1 MRDLQV
7 LENQRLES
15 ERKLQSIM
23 LTKDQKEKH
32 KAALESRL
40 HELTQQTG
48 SMRAE
53 YNRAREV
60 LSANHRK
67 LLAARDKSDA
77 SRAATEKF
85 GTKLKRVIGVAR
97 ILGTYQNKIEQAM
110 IALNETETRLNFVK
124 GQTMSKLDAAT
135 VRRDDAK
142 HKHELLLKAI
152 SSNTAKERSISED
165 ISKVRAEMASN
176 EQDLSAAQQMES
188 QTKLRVETI
197 EHEMDLERT
206 RHTQAMQ
213 DLESK
218 SRDLDETKVK
228 TRDSIEAKRA
238 AIEAK
243 KAELKKI
250 WAKCDELRK
259 SEGHD
264 TFPEPNWGAEQAPSL
279 DVARVRVRANAEEV
293 ELNAKKAE
301 VGGLRA
307 DVSELDERIASNA
320 AKAAEK
326 RARTDEMLKANEEA
340 RVTEAR
346 RKQEIQTAVEE
357 ADAECREVEKLR
369 ESIKELK
376 HTQEANANELKMK
389 LEEDKRNIIAM
400 SEELKATHEETAQ
413 LEKQIADHNEAEAT
427 RRAKLH
433 EEITESKKM
442 ADFIKFAFERAQK
455 KATDFAALPDED
467 LALEMKRLDEKEKV
481 RSDSNQSKSSLR
493 LTSSRRSLQEIMEKA
508 DRERQAL
515 FDAYPI
521 LSKLQLDFNSDVPIE
536 QQKEEGMRFLRK
548 HCLESLKAAK
558 AERQLRVEAL
568 REAHFARLKEEEEA
582 EEARRREEVRCKEF
596 GQKCVS
602 KVA

>member
-515 FDAYPI
+515 FEAYPI

>member
-515 FDAYPI
+515 FEAYPI

-602 KVA
+602 KFA

>member
-67 LLAARDKSDA
+67 LLATRDKSDA

-85 GTKLKRVIGVAR
+85 GAKLKRVIGVAR
-97 ILGTYQNKIEQAM
+97 VLGTYQNKIEQAM

-142 HKHELLLKAI
+142 HKHELLLKSI
-152 SSNTAKERSISED
+152 SSNTANERSISED
-165 ISKVRAEMASN
+165 ISKVRAEIASN
-176 EQDLSAAQQMES
+176 EQDLSAAQQMQS

-197 EHEMDLERT
+197 EHEMGLERT
-206 RHTQAMQ
+206 RHTQAVQ

-218 SRDLDETKVK
+218 SKGLDESKVK
-228 TRDSIEAKRA
+228 SRDSIAAKRA

-264 TFPEPNWGAEQAPSL
+264 TFPEPNWGTEQAPSL
-279 DVARVRVRANAEEV
+279 DVARVRVRVDAEEV
-293 ELNAKKAE
+293 ELIAKKAE
-301 VGGLRA
+301 VEGLRR
-307 DVSELDERIASNA
+307 DMSELDERIASNT

-326 RARTDEMLKANEEA
+326 RAQTEEMLKANEEA
-340 RVTEAR
+340 RATEAR
-346 RKQEIQTAVEE
+346 RKQEIKTAVEE
-357 ADAECREVEKLR
+357 ADAECQEVEKLR

-376 HTQEANANELKMK
+376 HTQEADANELKIK
-389 LEEDKRNIIAM
+389 LEEDEREINAM
-400 SEELKATHEETAQ
+400 SEELKATREETAQ
-413 LEKQIADHNEAEAT
+413 LEKQIADHKEAEAT

-433 EEITESKKM
+433 EEIAESKKTAHM
-442 ADFIKFAFERAQK
+442 AKNAFKRAQK
-455 KATDFAALPDED
+455 KVTDFADQPDEE
-467 LALEMKRLDEKEKV
+467 LALEMKKLYEKERV
-481 RSDSNQSKSSLR
+481 SS
-493 LTSSRRSLQEIMEKA
+493 
-508 DRERQAL
+508 
-515 FDAYPI
+515 
-521 LSKLQLDFNSDVPIE
+521 
-536 QQKEEGMRFLRK
+536 
-548 HCLESLKAAK
+548 
-558 AERQLRVEAL
+558 
-568 REAHFARLKEEEEA
+568 
-582 EEARRREEVRCKEF
+582 
-596 GQKCVS
+596 
-602 KVA
+602 